1 MSGYN
6 IVDHEMIDKHIIF
19 IRINPTDIALT
30 LKEVF
35 DSLSDLA
42 WISAFDGHYLQT
54 GYKTRAELSIAYIAA
69 NIIGPNDDAVTSE
82 SGEYVVSEL
91 ARKTVVDYLKYL
103 HIPLGDLI
111 KEKEAVNHGFDFFS
125 RNLNEVLLFGE
136 AKYNKRD
143 NAYGTSFEQIIRFE
157 NEKRDH
163 SDLIDIDRFC
173 CENSKNN
180 FSNGVKG
187 FIAAFASKKTS
198 TPKLIAGIKKN
209 RHFIAAS
216 KFTEVICIAVNI

>member
-1 MSGYN
+1 M
-6 IVDHEMIDKHIIF
+6 
-19 IRINPTDIALT
+19 
-30 LKEVF
+30 
-35 DSLSDLA
+35 
-42 WISAFDGHYLQT
+42 
-54 GYKTRAELSIAYIAA
+54 
-69 NIIGPNDDAVTSE
+69 
-82 SGEYVVSEL
+82 
-91 ARKTVVDYLKYL
+91 
-103 HIPLGDLI
+103 
-111 KEKEAVNHGFDFFS
+111 
-125 RNLNEVLLFGE
+125 LLFGE

-180 FSNGVKG
+180 FSKGMKG